1 MKKEDFFE
9 LTAEGYLELETELN
23 ELKNV
28 RRKEIINAL
37 KEARAQG
44 DLSENADYDAARN
57 EQAQIEARIKELDY
71 KLEHSKI
78 VDTKKLGSGAGIGSV
93 VTVQDEDGDEEE
105 YKLVSSVEADPFN
118 NKVSVESPMGIAI
131 KGHKVGDTV
140 VVESPNGGYNITILK
155 IA

>member
-1 MKKEDFFE
+1 MRKEDFFE
-9 LTAEGYLELETELN
+9 LTAEGFLELETELN

-28 RRKEIINAL
+28 RRPEVINAL

-57 EQAQIEARIKELDY
+57 EQAQIEARIKELEY

-78 VDTKKLGSGAGIGSV
+78 IDPKKGGSAGIGSV
-93 VTVQDEDGDEEE
+93 VTIQDEDGDEEE

-118 NKVSVESPMGIAI
+118 NKISVESPIGIAI
-131 KGHKVGDTV
+131 KGHKTGDTV
-140 VVESPNGGYNITILK
+140 LVESPNGGYNITIMK
-155 IA
+155 VA